1 MINRLF
7 RERIRFLGSVRNRRR
22 LWGLSFVMPVLLF
35 FAVFA
40 FYPMLNALYV
50 SMTDYSL
57 IRPPEFV
64 GWSNYGRMVY
74 DPRFRISLVNTFV
87 YSVGSSIPIWVL
99 SLGLALVLAR
109 DFRGRNFVRVLYF
122 LPVIVSGVVVAMV
135 WRVLYHPHGPINA
148 TIEPLLGVFPNWL
161 TDRNLAPWAVI
172 AMNVWQSVGFYML
185 IFIAGLQEI
194 PEVFDDAA
202 EVDGANRWQVF
213 WYITI
218 PLLKPT
224 MLFVM
229 VITLINCFQSFTY
242 QYIMTKGGPSDATNV
257 IGLYVYQNAFQYMRM
272 GYAAAISLV
281 LFVIIMVLTLIQLR
295 VMRSDETGYV

>member
-1 MINRLF
+1 MIDKLL
-7 RERIRFLGSVRNRRR
+7 EKRISSLGSVRNRRR

-40 FYPMLNALYV
+40 FYPMLNAFYV
-50 SMTDYSL
+50 SLTDYSL
-57 IRPPEFV
+57 IRPPEFI
-64 GWSNYGRMVY
+64 GLSNYARMVS
-74 DPRFRISLVNTFV
+74 DARFRISLVNTFV
-87 YSVGSSIPIWVL
+87 YSVGSSVPIWVL
-99 SLGLALVLAR
+99 SLGLAIFLAPE
-109 DFRGRNFVRVLYF
+109 FRGRNFVRILYF

-148 TIEPLLGVFPNWL
+148 TIEPLFGVFPRWL
-161 TDRNLAPWAVI
+161 TDRRLAPWAVI

-202 EVDGANRWQVF
+202 EVDGANRWQVL
-213 WYITI
+213 WYITL

-295 VMRSDETGYV
+295 VMRSDETAHI